1 MVVCLIS
8 WFSHTELY
16 QSLLSSI
23 SGSAPARHP
32 HHSTLTHPY
41 HLSAGYT
48 PSASPVW
55 YGNQSASQLYH
66 FDSNEWGVVSEGERN
81 RVIVYRS
88 DEDGFEVNKSE
99 KKISQSERLSL
110 FFIVR

>member
-1 MVVCLIS
+1 M
-8 WFSHTELY
+8 
-16 QSLLSSI
+16 
-23 SGSAPARHP
+23 
-32 HHSTLTHPY
+32 
-41 HLSAGYT
+41 
-48 PSASPVW
+48 
-55 YGNQSASQLYH
+55 
-66 FDSNEWGVVSEGERN
+66 VSEGERN